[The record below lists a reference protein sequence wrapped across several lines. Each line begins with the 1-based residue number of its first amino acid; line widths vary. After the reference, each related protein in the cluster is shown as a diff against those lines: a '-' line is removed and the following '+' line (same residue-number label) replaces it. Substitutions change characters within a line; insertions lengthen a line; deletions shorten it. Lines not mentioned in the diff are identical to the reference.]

1 MPRQPRSFARR
12 VLVSQ
17 LGVIVLVLALSATTS
32 AWLGSRA
39 VAQTN
44 ATHALS
50 TARTLAEDPQLRQE
64 VTKASA
70 QDRLDVEV
78 LREGPVQ
85 AQAEQVRRRAQVEF
99 VVVADIHGTRLSHPD
114 PAEIGQHL
122 STSPDRALAGEEDV
136 YQQTGTL
143 GSTVRAK
150 VPVYSS
156 EDDGSVVGL
165 VSVGIS
171 SSVQG
176 ADIRREILAAGL
188 VAAAALGIGA
198 AVSLA
203 LVRRLER
210 ATLGV
215 GPEELADM
223 ARHQEAVL
231 QGLDDGVLGF
241 SPSGAVTLS
250 NARARSMLGWAEQD
264 GPVPEPIARGAHRA
278 IDAAHAGDLSP
289 VRGRHRVGDRILLI
303 TTVPVR
309 RGAVEMGAVV
319 TLQDETQILTMG
331 RQLESVTAMAQ
342 ALRTQRHEFANRLHT
357 VLGLVGTGAGEEA
370 GDYLRRILRSGPIAA
385 PVEGIEALEDPY
397 LRALLEAKGTLSA
410 EAGVLLRV
418 SRESLVLSPL
428 AEPEDVTMI
437 LGNLIDNAVRA
448 VVDAPRSTTAA
459 EDLPEQLQGTVEVH
473 LLSAGQDLHATVA
486 DSGPGLDAAADTGI
500 LFAEGVTGR
509 PGAQEPAPADPGAGA
524 QEPDEAHGHGIGLAL
539 CRRAA
544 RRRGGELWV
553 AAARDAE
560 LGGAA
565 FGLLLPGVLRPSPG
579 ESESRSTS
587 TGEQP

>member
-1 MPRQPRSFARR
+1 MPRQPRSFAQR

-39 VAQTN
+39 VAETN

-64 VTKASA
+64 VTEASA

-418 SRESLVLSPL
+418 SPESLVLSPL

-459 EDLPEQLQGTVEVH
+459 KDLPEQLQGIVEVH

-509 PGAQEPAPADPGAGA
+509 PGAPEPAPADPGAGA

-544 RRRGGELWV
+544 RR
-553 AAARDAE
+553 
-560 LGGAA
+560 
-565 FGLLLPGVLRPSPG
+565 
-579 ESESRSTS
+579 
-587 TGEQP
+587 

>member
-1 MPRQPRSFARR
+1 MSRPPRSFARR
-12 VLVSQ
+12 VLLWQ
-17 LGVIVLVLALSATTS
+17 LGVIVLVLVLSAATS

-39 VAQTN
+39 VAETN

-64 VTKASA
+64 VTEASA
-70 QDRLDVEV
+70 QDSLDAQQ

-85 AQAEQVRRRAQVEF
+85 EQAEQVRRRAQVEF

-114 PAEIGQHL
+114 PAEIGQPL
-122 STSPDRALAGEEDV
+122 STSPDRALAGHEDV

-156 EDDGSVVGL
+156 DDDGTVVGL

-176 ADIRREILAAGL
+176 ADIRREILAAAL

-198 AVSLA
+198 LVSLA

-241 SPSGAVTLS
+241 SPSGEVTLS
-250 NARARSMLGWAEQD
+250 NERARSMLGWTHED
-264 GPVPEPIARGAHRA
+264 GPVPAPIARGASRA
-278 IDAAHAGDLSP
+278 IEAAHAGELAP
-289 VRGRHRVGDRILLI
+289 VRGRHRVGERILLI

-309 RGAVEMGAVV
+309 RGPVEMGAVV

-357 VLGLVGTGAGEEA
+357 VLGLVSTGATEEA
-370 GDYLRRILRSGPIAA
+370 DDYLRRILRSGPVAA
-385 PVEGIEALEDPY
+385 PVEGLEAIDDPY
-397 LRALLEAKGTLSA
+397 LRALLEAKGTVSA

-418 SRESLVLSPL
+418 APDSLILSPL
-428 AEPEDVTMI
+428 TEPEDVTMI
-437 LGNLIDNAVRA
+437 LANLIDNAVRA
-448 VVDAPRSTTAA
+448 VVDGPRSTAAA
-459 EDLPEQLQGTVEVH
+459 EDLPAELQGIVEVQ
-473 LLSAGQDLHATVA
+473 LLSAGTDLHATVA
-486 DSGPGLDAAADTGI
+486 DSGPGLSTDTDTGI

-509 PGAQEPAPADPGAGA
+509 AGSPAASSPADAQDPGHR
-524 QEPDEAHGHGIGLAL
+524 EDDAHGHGIGLAL
-539 CRRAA
+539 SRRAA

-565 FGLLLPGVLRPSPG
+565 FGLLPGVLRPS
-579 ESESRSTS
+579 STAQQNPSQS
-587 TGEQP
+587 TGGQP